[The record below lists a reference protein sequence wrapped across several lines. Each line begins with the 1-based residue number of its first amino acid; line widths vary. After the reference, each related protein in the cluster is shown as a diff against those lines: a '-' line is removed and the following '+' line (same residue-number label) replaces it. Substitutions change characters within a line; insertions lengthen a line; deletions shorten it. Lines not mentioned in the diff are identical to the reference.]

1 MMEERRRGERE
12 KGRGGERKV
21 QGREEVRD
29 GGSEGGKEVSAQI
42 LNFKGRP
49 GLKIK
54 GLNPLLI
61 SQVKTVRFTEV
72 KVESDR
78 MRMGSRSVAGHW
90 SVPGTGDMS
99 FQVTAG

>member
-1 MMEERRRGERE
+1 MEERRRGERE

-29 GGSEGGKEVSAQI
+29 RGRGVSAQI

-78 MRMGSRSVAGHW
+78 MRMGSWSVAGHW

>member
-1 MMEERRRGERE
+1 MEERRRGERE

-29 GGSEGGKEVSAQI
+29 GGREVSAQI

-49 GLKIK
+49 GLEIK

>member
-1 MMEERRRGERE
+1 M
-12 KGRGGERKV
+12 
-21 QGREEVRD
+21 RD
-29 GGSEGGKEVSAQI
+29 GGRGVSAQI

-49 GLKIK
+49 GLEIK